1 MFFRPRIRSEVI
13 ALFSKMPEASDS
25 VDALNEYQAVEENI
39 CHIFSWAYMNNVM
52 TNFVKKL
59 PIYAE
64 DLDVWSR
71 SLKCF
76 VNSICLSMYDDDVE
90 NTRRLIDQLGT
101 KYIDS
106 VGYLQIVENS
116 RAESQR
122 IVNTLMGAAQEYTN
136 VFSSRRVSATGEL
149 KDIYDN
155 CYNLSEHLLDVLC
168 SMPTNLKMGD
178 ASWNQSIGAAVDP
191 RSWMFSE
198 KSCYINN
205 TKFLTWDVSSQSKR
219 PTIVKQFHC
228 ELTNPVDQEQI
239 MWAFR
244 IDKKFVQ
251 PGTYL
256 YTGIYVNEDKGEA
269 VMTVCSS
276 SNPFA
281 RVNTKL
287 GTQKVPIYAYDRIS
301 KGYVLRY

>member
-1 MFFRPRIRSEVI
+1 MFPRPNMNPAVL
-13 ALFSKMPEASDS
+13 ALFSKSPFLSDEI
-25 VDALNEYQAVEENI
+25 NEYQENEENEENI

-59 PIYAE
+59 PTYAE
-64 DLDVWSR
+64 GLDVWSG
-71 SLKCF
+71 SLQCF
-76 VNSICLSMYDDDVE
+76 VNSICLSMYDDDVDR
-90 NTRRLIDQLGT
+90 TRWFIDQLGT

-106 VGYLQIVENS
+106 VGYSQTVENF

-122 IVNTLMGAAQEYTN
+122 TVNILIEYAQQYTS
-136 VFSSRRVSATGEL
+136 VFLSSHGSATGEL
-149 KDIYDN
+149 RYIYDN
-155 CYNLSEHLLDVLC
+155 CYKLSDHLLDVLC
-168 SMPTNLKMGD
+168 SMPTNLKKGD
-178 ASWNQSIGAAVDP
+178 ASWNQSIGAAFDP

-205 TKFLTWDVSSQSKR
+205 TEFLTWDVSSQSKR
-219 PTIVKQFHC
+219 PAIVEQFHC

-244 IDKKFVQ
+244 IDERFVE
-251 PGTYL
+251 PTYL
-256 YTGIYVNEDKGEA
+256 YTGIYVNQDVGKD

-287 GTQKVPIYAYDRIS
+287 GTQRVPIYAYDRWLED
-301 KGYVLRY
+301 YVLRY